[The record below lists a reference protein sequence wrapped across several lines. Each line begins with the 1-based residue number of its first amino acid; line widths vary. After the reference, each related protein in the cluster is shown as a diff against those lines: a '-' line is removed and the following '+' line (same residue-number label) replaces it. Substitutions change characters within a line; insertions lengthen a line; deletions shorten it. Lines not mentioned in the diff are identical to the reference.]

1 MVYQKQGSTS
11 CSIIRT
17 VRHWLAARLQDRL
30 RNPKQ
35 TNKVPRI
42 ECPEEAADLVAR
54 KAVDVAQEATQSQ
67 RHEEHA
73 LRRRSTRRR
82 KPSARAID
90 IGGLQSTCTDTTVT
104 RLRSESQTGQRQ
116 CVPAGGIR
124 ISSLSHP
131 KPSAA
136 PSQSPDEPSGN
147 IKLNTAEPRV
157 ASVTPSSLKRKRG
170 VKYVKPSRTTS
181 NARLRSTGLLP
192 TPTPTPSIGVSHVPS
207 GSAHGSPTG
216 LSLAPVQNSIEQHT
230 VHNGSN
236 GPYELL
242 PPTKHIVTQ
251 DYSHPNRGPQVADVT
266 QRRTEIFVD
275 LQDQCRQPID
285 IESDFVRAQNDEGSC
300 ERHCF
305 HCRRA
310 APCPSSYDHHTGD
323 DRCKRKNNSIT
334 ARNLVSRVLS
344 AATKRDI
351 SKPFVSPYDQITAHE
366 SVSEVP
372 EPSKAVHNKRCN
384 HDSESTVV
392 QWKRYASDRRRDHS
406 ARAATPRADDL
417 DIDFAL
423 LGDPK
428 ADEPHG
434 DSF

>member
-1 MVYQKQGSTS
+1 MPRCPTLHSYLKTQAEEGRQGILADDPSVNHLLGFKRDNVKSLPVKTCFLNPGAERFS
-11 CSIIRT
+11 KEVEACVSNLVKDKDHLASEIAKDPLVVDEKTKETRSAFLEDTAHWPRDQDLIIQT
-17 VRHWLAARLQDRL
+17 VRHWLAAQLQDRL

-35 TNKVPRI
+35 TNKVPQI
-42 ECPEEAADLVAR
+42 ECPKEAADLVAQ

-73 LRRRSTRRR
+73 LCQRSTRRR

-90 IGGLQSTCTDTTVT
+90 IGELQSTCTDTTVT
-104 RLRSESQTGQRQ
+104 RPQSESQAGQRQ
-116 CVPAGGIR
+116 CVPVGGIK

-181 NARLRSTGLLP
+181 NARLRLTGLLP
-192 TPTPTPSIGVSHVPS
+192 TPTPTPSIGISHLPS
-207 GSAHGSPTG
+207 GSSHGSPTG

-242 PPTKHIVTQ
+242 PPTKHIVAQ

-266 QRRTEIFVD
+266 QRRTKIFVD
-275 LQDQCRQPID
+275 LQDQCQQPID
-285 IESDFVRAQNDEGSC
+285 IESDFVRA
-300 ERHCF
+300 
-305 HCRRA
+305 
-310 APCPSSYDHHTGD
+310 
-323 DRCKRKNNSIT
+323 
-334 ARNLVSRVLS
+334 
-344 AATKRDI
+344 
-351 SKPFVSPYDQITAHE
+351 
-366 SVSEVP
+366 
-372 EPSKAVHNKRCN
+372 
-384 HDSESTVV
+384 
-392 QWKRYASDRRRDHS
+392 
-406 ARAATPRADDL
+406 
-417 DIDFAL
+417 
-423 LGDPK
+423 
-428 ADEPHG
+428 
-434 DSF
+434 